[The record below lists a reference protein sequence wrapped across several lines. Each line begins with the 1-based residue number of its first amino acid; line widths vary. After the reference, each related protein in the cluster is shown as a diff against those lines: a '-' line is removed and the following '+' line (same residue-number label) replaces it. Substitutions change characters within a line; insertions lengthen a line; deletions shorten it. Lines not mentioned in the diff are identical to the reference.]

1 MLKQIINKIS
11 NKKILLLSIIIFILA
26 FTLRICGISLKQ
38 DMFVDETFTTQIS
51 NYSQYYSGISVPLD
65 EKQILTGE
73 DIKQEVMSLNPSIKD
88 VINDVISLHQ
98 FTKDTPHSN
107 LYYSLY
113 RIWFSGYGKFEL
125 KKFITHGCTLNLIF
139 FSFSFYYMYKLLK
152 RLFGK
157 ESFLVPFGLF
167 CAYLNTASISTTL
180 FIREYAL
187 QECLFVALT
196 YYVVKYYDFIGKNIS
211 DYGIKDVFKLAT
223 IISLTFL
230 SGYYS
235 TVLILLY
242 AGLLI
247 WRAIRL
253 KDLDFLRFLFATAVA
268 TIYTIFL
275 LYPGVIAV
283 FTSYR
288 TVETGNKILGLKNL
302 QESFLYG
309 LLITIK
315 YFYCIPIIVLITYWF
330 NKIRKNHFVTEIH
343 PIFKKIYICALI
355 WFVVIIFIAI
365 YKLLRYVMPITPIL
379 MLIFP
384 YIASF
389 LHKKKSYITVLIF
402 IYLTNLFLAFSGYI
416 GINIRSY
423 IPFAAK
429 IDFIT
434 NYNHSNFLFK
444 KDINLPVFIIQDG
457 LQGPTASYIFLED
470 KQKYYIT
477 NETPKIFP
485 YKHFYTIRYIVD
497 SFSKPAD
504 LAPIYQRVGEPKKC
518 DDFYVCEEYV
528 LKDGNY

>member
-1 MLKQIINKIS
+1 MFKQIINKIS
-11 NKKILLLSIIIFILA
+11 SKKVLLLSILVFILA
-26 FTLRICGISLKQ
+26 FVVRVYGISLKQ
-38 DMFVDETFTTQIS
+38 DMFVDETFSTQIS
-51 NYSQYYSGISVPLD
+51 NYNQYYSGISVPLD
-65 EKQILTGE
+65 GNQILTGE
-73 DIKQEVMSLNPSIKD
+73 EIKQEIMGLNPSVKD
-88 VINDVISLHQ
+88 VISDVVALHK
-98 FTKDTPHSN
+98 FTRDTPHSN

-113 RIWFSGYGKFEL
+113 RVWFLGYGKFEL
-125 KKFITHGCTLNLIF
+125 KKFITHGCTLNLVF
-139 FSFSFYYMYKLLK
+139 FAVSFYYMHKLLK
-152 RLFGK
+152 KLFHK
-157 ESFLVPFGLF
+157 ESLLVPFGLF

-196 YYVVKYYDFIGKNIS
+196 YYVLKYYEFIGQKTTT
-211 DYGIKDVFKLAT
+211 YGIKDVVKLALVV
-223 IISLTFL
+223 SLTFL

-355 WFVVIIFIAI
+355 WFVAIIFIAI
-365 YKLLRYVMPITPIL
+365 YKLLRYVMPVTPLL

-384 YIASF
+384 YVASF
-389 LHKKKSYITVLIF
+389 LPKRKTYITILTC
-402 IYLTNLFLAFSGYI
+402 IYCLNLFLAFSSYWGM
-416 GINIRSY
+416 NIRGY
-423 IPFAAK
+423 VPFAAK

-434 NYNHSNFLFK
+434 NYNHQNFLFK
-444 KDINLPVFIIQDG
+444 KDTSLPVFIIQDG

-477 NETPKIFP
+477 NETPRVFP
-485 YKHFYTIRYIVD
+485 SRHFYTIRYIVD
-497 SFSKPAD
+497 SFSKPAE
-504 LAPIYQRVGEPKKC
+504 LSPIYQRIGEPKKC

-528 LKDGNY
+528 LKY